1 MQLITCKKQSSVLNP
16 KSTQLNNMV
25 DEITWKSIEF
35 PIVFLMAT
43 QNQLLSMYL
52 VKLQMYMSQQMTFK
66 DVTELVNLREI
77 QRKLFF
83 ALITENISNVPKLI
97 GRT

>member
-1 MQLITCKKQSSVLNP
+1 
-16 KSTQLNNMV
+16 MV

-35 PIVFLMAT
+35 LIVFLMAT
-43 QNQLLSMYL
+43 WNQLLSMYL

>member
-1 MQLITCKKQSSVLNP
+1 
-16 KSTQLNNMV
+16 
-25 DEITWKSIEF
+25 
-35 PIVFLMAT
+35 
-43 QNQLLSMYL
+43 
-52 VKLQMYMSQQMTFK
+52 MYMSQQMTFK

-83 ALITENISNVPKLI
+83 ALIAENISNVPKLI